1 MEMSFREKRMINI
14 EINIEIIVPIGLDQ
28 GSEREWVNASDEREV
43 LGQSLFELAGAPVPL
58 AMWQPVGAGLRRELP
73 TAYIAMLVPLG
84 SVLSFLF
91 RNLMD

>member
-1 MEMSFREKRMINI
+1 M
-14 EINIEIIVPIGLDQ
+14 
-28 GSEREWVNASDEREV
+28 NAIDEREV

-58 AMWQPVGAGLRRELP
+58 ATGQPVGAGLRRELP

-91 RNLMD
+91 SHLLD